1 MTNREFRRHLT
12 EKRLEAIRAEVAAE
26 NTAQPAEK
34 KPPTRERQ
42 LKPARKKA

>member
-26 NTAQPAEK
+26 KK
-34 KPPTRERQ
+34 KPPVSERQ
-42 LKPARKKA
+42 PKVTRKRA